1 MGLISRVSSRTYRKK
16 QHANLR
22 PRRGHPRRLRYPGGG
37 HHPDRAPSARWRPK
51 AKEEGL
57 HHAKEDQAQA
67 SEGQARDAQALQ
79 GRRCWQA
86 RAKAQGV
93 PKRNLRRRY
102 LLLQPQGP
110 YVLRQVPSH
119 SQVRREEINNNLK
132 LVPIVSLTR

>member
-57 HHAKEDQAQA
+57 HHPTGD
-67 SEGQARDAQALQ
+67 
-79 GRRCWQA
+79 
-86 RAKAQGV
+86 
-93 PKRNLRRRY
+93 LRRRH
-102 LLLQPQGP
+102 LLLQPQRP
-110 YVLRQVPSH
+110 TVLRTMRFDH
-119 SQVRREEINNNLK
+119 QVRPEELRNLHTNDISCFF
-132 LVPIVSLTR
+132 LVQFEITLK